1 MAYVPKV
8 VLFLGAGASYALGI
22 PLMNGFLDRVRE
34 RHLSSPEEHQL
45 LDSILR
51 ECGQLSTMIGDSAR
65 NLESIMSL
73 LSMLE
78 LMRPEMVFDERGTT
92 ASEARRFF
100 SELIVRTTTPTMQ
113 AHRIGRL
120 ANAIAAD
127 AYELSIITTNYDLH
141 PECAALYNGK
151 ALELTKSVQCDIV
164 PGPNCP
170 YSPNSRVKMFKLH
183 GSVNWTDRDG
193 GLAATGEFVRNPHPS
208 APNQTVSY
216 DVRLDSSES
225 AHIIAPSIQKEYA
238 NHAIRE
244 QWQGAARA
252 MAGADRIAFCGYSF
266 PETDSFMRYAIA
278 VALHRNTS
286 LRDLVIV
293 DPSSASAERG
303 GRLFSSATLR
313 SVLSHYPWSFEEF
326 DLTGWLATGAVSGA
340 PGVGPS
346 GMSTDQMLRTLLH
359 NELINRGLH
368 R

>member
-1 MAYVPKV
+1 MAYIPKV

-34 RHLSSPEEHQL
+34 HHLKNAREHQL

-78 LMRPEMVFDERGTT
+78 LMRPEMVFDEKGTT

-100 SELIVRTTTPTMQ
+100 GELIVRTTTPTML
-113 AHRIGRL
+113 AHGIGRL
-120 ANAIAAD
+120 ANAIAVD
-127 AYELSIITTNYDLH
+127 AYDLSIITTNYDLH

-151 ALELTKSVQCDIV
+151 SLQVTKSIQCDIA
-164 PGPNCP
+164 PGTECP
-170 YSPNSRVKMFKLH
+170 YSPNSRVKLFKIH

-193 GLAATGEFVRNPHPS
+193 VMAATGEFVRNPNPS

-216 DVRLDSSES
+216 DVRLNSSES

-238 NHAIRE
+238 HQAIRE
-244 QWQGAARA
+244 QWQGAAQA

-286 LRDLVIV
+286 LRDLIIV
-293 DPSSASAERG
+293 DPSSAAGERG

-313 SVLSHYPWSFEEF
+313 SVLSHYPWPFEAF
-326 DLTGWLATGAVSGA
+326 DLTTWLATGVVSGA

-359 NELINRGLH
+359 SELVARGLH